1 MKSTHLTSLP
11 LLTPGKSTSTL
22 SLLREAKLGSPR
34 TRYFGSTSSPPPPTL
49 PLAEVVFKDILCT
62 YPLYRRIGAWWILIG
77 LRWCRCCFH
86 KMALISF
93 DLTWFHRV
101 SSFYCLQPLSQ
112 WGVRTFW
119 HQTPG
124 CPLRLFVVSCVLAR
138 CPPLPSYS
146 SKPPKNLYPTCRG
159 SKSTRDLYSVKPST
173 LPVLVS
179 QTFHG
184 NCDDKSKEN
193 LRKLKIR
200 NSQSIVGRSLTAP
213 IQYPSFY

>member
-1 MKSTHLTSLP
+1 MPTLRQFWAVFWIP
-11 LLTPGKSTSTL
+11 RVWGLLKRRNDRRVESFFFQARVFDASRIL
-22 SLLREAKLGSPR
+22 FHSAPR
-34 TRYFGSTSSPPPPTL
+34 TQT
-49 PLAEVVFKDILCT
+49 
-62 YPLYRRIGAWWILIG
+62 RR
-77 LRWCRCCFH
+77 
-86 KMALISF
+86 
-93 DLTWFHRV
+93 
-101 SSFYCLQPLSQ
+101 
-112 WGVRTFW
+112 
-119 HQTPG
+119 G
-124 CPLRLFVVSCVLAR
+124 CSLHHPFPIPAK
-138 CPPLPSYS
+138 PFYS
-146 SKPPKNLYPTCRG
+146 SKPPKNLYPTCHG